1 MVRVL
6 LLKDDEK
13 LVEEALT
20 HTGKRDIYLAMDE
33 NVENR
38 FRIEALGLD
47 RYALVGA
54 DVDHSAYDVVLGGSK
69 PAPKKTYG
77 KKSKKEELAAEV
89 EAVADESSEEIL
101 E

>member
-1 MVRVL
+1 M
-6 LLKDDEK
+6 DDEK

-47 RYALVGA
+47 RYALVGSNA
-54 DVDHSAYDVVLGGSK
+54 DHSAYDVVLGGSS
-69 PAPKKTYG
+69 PAPEKKTYG
-77 KKSKKEELAAEV
+77 KKSKKEELAEEV
-89 EAVADESSEEIL
+89 EAVVDESSEEIL